1 MKFRYRYWWAAGIFL
16 IIMGVI
22 QGLASGW
29 QDVATSGLITS
40 GIIVVIVM
48 LGKEIRT
55 KEGPPQDERTKKI
68 GAWGLSYSWFLTF
81 ITLFILF
88 WVQYLGLL
96 VLSVQI
102 VILFLV
108 LEMAISARALQ
119 WYFFRR
125 GDVE

>member
-1 MKFRYRYWWAAGIFL
+1 MRFRYKYWWAGGIFL

-22 QGLASGW
+22 QGLVSGW
-29 QDVATSGLITS
+29 QDVTASGLITS
-40 GIIVVIVM
+40 GIIVVIIM

-55 KEGPPQDERTKKI
+55 EEGPPQDERTKKI

-81 ITLFILF
+81 VTLFILF

-108 LEMAISARALQ
+108 LEMAISARFLQ